1 MRSPWQNDPTSQ
13 HSVPFI
19 TIPAFVKVSFK
30 LYSWFVSPMCL
41 SLNDLFP
48 KPSKTAMRI
57 ALLTPLAL
65 VAGVMLLAA
74 CGHGEDAVEDS
85 GNRDRPDR
93 SLPVRAAE
101 IGARD
106 LSRIVRLSAPVEP
119 MRTIRLAART
129 DGVMTEV
136 LVEEGDRVD
145 AGEML
150 ARIDVREQRA
160 ELARA
165 RARLAE
171 REATFQRMQQLRERD
186 YVDAAQYETARAEL
200 EIARSDLELWQTR
213 VDFGTV
219 TSTIDGTVVERYIE
233 PGEAV
238 SRHEPLFAIAD
249 LSSLVARLGV
259 SELDVGNL
267 RMGDGVVVE
276 IDAIDGSNPIGGVIR
291 RIFPAADETS
301 RLITVEVELP
311 EALEMGLRP
320 GFLARARLL
329 VDSRPDVLA
338 VPSVS
343 VGEERGQHFVM
354 LINGDSRLE
363 RREIEAGVIRGAW
376 REVIGGLEAGEE
388 VVAANPLEMNAGERV
403 RIVDWVE

>member
-1 MRSPWQNDPTSQ
+1 M
-13 HSVPFI
+13 
-19 TIPAFVKVSFK
+19 
-30 LYSWFVSPMCL
+30 
-41 SLNDLFP
+41 
-48 KPSKTAMRI
+48 
-57 ALLTPLAL
+57 LTPFAL
-65 VAGVMLLAA
+65 VVGVLLLAA
-74 CGHGEDAVEDS
+74 CGNGEDAAEEARERERS
-85 GNRDRPDR
+85 DRE
-93 SLPVRAAE
+93 LPVRAAE
-101 IGARD
+101 TGPRD

-136 LVEEGDRVD
+136 LVEEGDVVAAD
-145 AGEML
+145 EVL

-165 RARLAE
+165 RASLAE
-171 REATFQRMQQLRERD
+171 KEANFKRMDQLRERN
-186 YVDAAQYETARAEL
+186 YIDAAQYETARAEL
-200 EIARSDLELWQTR
+200 EIARSDVELWQTR

-219 TSTIDGTVVERYIE
+219 SSTIAGTVVERYIE

-267 RMGDGVVVE
+267 RVGDSVVVQV
-276 IDAIDGSNPIGGVIR
+276 DAVDGGNPISGVIR

-311 EALEMGLRP
+311 EARQFGLRP

-329 VDSRPDVLA
+329 VDSRPEVLA
-338 VPSVS
+338 VPTVS

-354 LINGDSRLE
+354 TINGDGKLE
-363 RREIEAGVIRGAW
+363 RREIRAGVIRGAW
-376 REVIGGLEAGEE
+376 REVISGLQAGDE
-388 VVAANPLEMNAGERV
+388 VVAANPLEMTAGERV
-403 RIVDWVE
+403 RVVDWVE